1 MKKLLLVLIAVL
13 AFSVCLV
20 TSCGKKPVDPTP
32 DDPTPDDPIV
42 VEQDVEI
49 KDGDGYVIVYGSR
62 NFDATLA
69 NSLRGTLKTLGIN
82 DVTIAKASETAETA
96 KEILVGDTGRTASDT
111 LVAKATAKVASG
123 DSAYFVEV
131 HNGKLCIYCSD
142 SSMNAPA
149 IEKISSFVSNGVLSV
164 NRNSMNE
171 FIYTAAEKK
180 ADEDAAAAAAA
191 EKAKKERE
199 EELAAL
205 KVTHDAF
212 KSSEFGTATKLNSPY
227 SAPSITPAAN
237 SHPRVLLS
245 ADKVAQLK
253 LVNTSSAQDGTAY
266 EKYIA
271 LSNEKTDGKLNPTT
285 ATMHYN
291 YNSDVLNII
300 EAYALRYVIE
310 GDELYGLRAVVA
322 MRNFLST
329 LVIEDSSSN
338 GGRDTSGYMND
349 SYRAWGYTMY
359 TAAEVYDWCYNV
371 MTADDRTA
379 FIAAIKKKVGPSMEI
394 GYPPA
399 GQGAVAGH
407 GCESQLLRDWLAFA
421 IATYDESPDIYNY
434 VMGRI
439 ESEYVDVREFI
450 YQSGMHMQGNDY
462 GTYRFN
468 FDLIAEYLVETAC
481 GERLFN
487 VDLGEVA
494 RSFIYNVRPDN
505 TLLRVGDIT
514 LARFGTFNMSSYAKT
529 MFYSAAVNSD
539 PIAKGEAKK
548 FLDNFNR
555 FYGSDQT
562 LTPSQFL
569 VFNDT
574 SVEIGS
580 REDLPLAVYNGTP
593 VGQIIA
599 RDSWGSDA
607 AMLYMKIGEYFSANH
622 EHKDVGSF
630 QIFYGKALA
639 IDSGYYDK
647 YGTTVH
653 YSYTMS
659 TLAHNSLLIYQPN
672 ESTGS
677 YLNVGGQK
685 SSSSESSTLSNWL
698 GKDYT
703 KRASVLGHKIIE
715 KDGKPVYAYISGD
728 LTAAYVSSKVDEVL
742 RFMVGVYTNDPNVP
756 IIFFVFDKITADDGS
771 YKKTFLLHT
780 LTEPTVTGNVTAV
793 INGDGAL
800 INRTL
805 LPGTG
810 NVDIKVVEGPY
821 TGVAAEDVVTRFDA
835 TYAAAE
841 RGWGRV
847 EISPKVGNKTDYLL
861 NVMYVTKSGNT
872 LATNYAEAV
881 SYENDSVAGASVLNV
896 AAFFAKEAEGL
907 SKRFEIEGNG
917 TGTVKYS
924 VAGVKEGTWTV
935 YGADNNAVAVIE
947 VDEESGFLTF
957 EAAPGTY
964 KILPEGDSI
973 DTNMGDG
980 YVVDPFPPLG

>member
-1 MKKLLLVLIAVL
+1 MTLLAL
-13 AFSVCLV
+13 SVCL
-20 TSCGKKPVDPTP
+20 TASCGKNPPEPTPGPGP
-32 DDPTPDDPIV
+32 DDPQPTG
-42 VEQDVEI
+42 ENLQI

-69 NSLRGTLKTLGIN
+69 NSLRGTLKNLGIN
-82 DVTIAKASETAETA
+82 DVTIAKAVDASETAN
-96 KEILVGDTGRTASDT
+96 EILVGDTGRAETTA
-111 LVAKATAKVASG
+111 LIAKANEKIASG
-123 DSAYFVEV
+123 DSAWFVEV
-131 HNGKLCIYCSD
+131 RNGKLCIYCSD

-199 EELAAL
+199 EELTAL
-205 KVTHDAF
+205 KAAHAAF
-212 KSSEFGTATKLNSPY
+212 SANEFGSVTALSSPY
-227 SAPSITPAAN
+227 SAPVRIPVAN
-237 SHPRVLLS
+237 THPRVLMD
-245 ADKVAQLK
+245 AERVAQLK
-253 LVNTSSAQDGTAY
+253 KDAASVSENAPAY
-266 EKYIA
+266 SKYIA

-285 ATMHYN
+285 DTKHYN
-291 YNSDVLNII
+291 YNSDLLNII
-300 EAYALRYVIE
+300 EAYALRYVLE

-379 FIAAIKKKVGPSMEI
+379 FIAAVKKKVGPSMEI

-399 GQGAVAGH
+399 GQGAVTGH
-407 GCESQLLRDWLAFA
+407 GCESQLLRDWLAFS
-421 IATYDESPDIYNY
+421 IAAYDESPDMYNY

-439 ESEYVDVREFI
+439 ESQYVNVREFI

-468 FDLIAEYLVETAC
+468 FDLIAEHLTETAT
-481 GERLFN
+481 GQKLFN
-487 VDLGEVA
+487 VDLGAVA

-505 TLLRVGDIT
+505 TLLRIGDIT
-514 LARFGTFNMSSYAKT
+514 LVRSNSFSMSSYART
-529 MFYSAAVNSD
+529 MFYSSAVNAD
-539 PIAKGEAKK
+539 PVAKGEARE
-548 FLDNFNR
+548 FLQGFTVFN
-555 FYGSDQT
+555 GSDQT
-562 LTPSQFL
+562 LTAPQFL
-569 VFNDT
+569 IFNDP
-574 SVEIGS
+574 SVSIGS

-639 IDSGYYDK
+639 IDSGFYDQ

-659 TLAHNSLLIYQPN
+659 TLAHNSLLIYQPD

-677 YLNVGGQK
+677 YVNVGGQK
-685 SSSSESSTLSNWL
+685 SSSGESSTLSNWL

-715 KDGKPVYAYISGD
+715 KDGKPVYAYIGGD
-728 LTAAYVSSKVDEVL
+728 LTEAYVASKVDEVL

-756 IIFFVFDKITADDGS
+756 MIFFVFDKITADDGS

-805 LPGTG
+805 LPAAE
-810 NVDIKVVEGPY
+810 NVEIKVVEGPY
-821 TGVAAEDVVTRFDA
+821 TGVAAEDVVTRFDD
-835 TYAAAE
+835 TRPVAE

-924 VAGVKEGTWTV
+924 VAGVKEGKWTV
-935 YGADNNAVAVIE
+935 YGDDSNAVAVIE

-973 DTNMGDG
+973 DTNTGDG